1 MAERESKSGAAF
13 IEGLFLGAVI
23 GGALA
28 LIYAPQS
35 GKETREWLKRIKDDN
50 QDIIDEAMVSSE
62 SAVTAAK
69 KKIEDS
75 FKAVSHLVE
84 GKKVK
89 GKGE

>member
-1 MAERESKSGAAF
+1 MAERESRNAAAF

-35 GKETREWLKRIKDDN
+35 GKETREWLKKIKDDN
-50 QDIIDEAMVSSE
+50 QDIIDDAIASSE
-62 SAVTAAK
+62 NAVAAAK
-69 KKIEDS
+69 KKIEES

-84 GKKVK
+84 GKK
-89 GKGE
+89 GKGA